1 MPALSRN
8 VIRFG
13 LAVWLLG
20 GSVAFGFS
28 VSPALKSTE
37 GEVGSTGFW
46 SELGGVLPL
55 PAFGHPPRVKLG
67 EGEIWGL
74 GGDAG
79 AFLPIDT
86 PSELVLAT
94 LGTGGQIADSRP
106 LQTSF
111 GEGGQRP
118 GGVNSPPAPEFSLP
132 TLKGSGHPFPES
144 ETNSETFGT
153 TEQPLDSRPL
163 QTSFGEGGQRPGG
176 ANSPLAPESI
186 TPTPKG
192 TEHQSGQDTAPP
204 PKVENLPDRKP
215 SAVQEFRRWLDN
227 TLIER
232 TKLFGQRRLAY
243 SFRQVSGDRTAYN
256 TTNSG
261 GFGDQS
267 FTNLGY
273 IRVESRGI
281 YGWLNLDANLQD
293 ARFED
298 PQIARYRL
306 FTERGKW
313 NGQLG
318 DVNARLPSTNRFI
331 QYGRSVNGL
340 QLGYRSGGL
349 EVGLV
354 RTNSRGEART
364 VTIQGT
370 NSAGPYYLQSS
381 QVIRGSERI
390 EIDGIAQILGQDYT
404 IDYEIGSI
412 TFVNRQT
419 LQAKL
424 IPPTSTIV
432 ATYESL
438 NFSGGGGRVEGGV
451 VNYNLG
457 RGGKIGITGLRQTT
471 GASAD
476 LSTRLEKFQGFGPP
490 STPYF
495 LQFEPLATQPVVIRV
510 DGVLQTQGVDYTFD
524 ASNRAIFYFTRFMP
538 ATNQIDVLYTPKPTS
553 STLGDREVFGID
565 YTLNLGKGS
574 SLQLSQATG
583 RTTNSPTP
591 SSGTARSAR
600 FTYQLGPW
608 SGTTSTR
615 SIPSTFVS
623 VESAGFLRNEDA
635 SDITLRHASRKN
647 GDLSLTHLNA
657 SITRFTGAT
666 AAPTRTRFSR
676 SEISY
681 DLARENTKAFPIR
694 VSLLST
700 KSQAGTSRTD
710 VDSLNLESS
719 RTWGG
724 LQMRFGASQQKVTG
738 TQPADL
744 STARL
749 QATYSRSREWQFT
762 AGSSLSWIKSGS
774 DSGQG
779 RELSL
784 TAQYNP
790 TERFNARL
798 GFSDNDAGDLSSL
811 AGIDTGY
818 GAGYNGNGFSSGA
831 GSSFGVGATNGRSLN
846 LFANWEMTDRI
857 TGRLSGLIFRSS
869 GNFSSNSE
877 SKSLSA
883 GVDVD
888 LGKGHVLSG
897 DLSTS
902 STEFLESPVRSSVTT
917 GSGSIT
923 GSFGKLGYRFTGT
936 ALITGGTSTFK
947 QDSWS
952 FDLGLDYR
960 LSTRENL
967 GLLINAGRL
976 SGYLPQ
982 DEADLAFSYRY
993 QIWQNLALNAN
1004 YRYRNIRNRDAT
1016 LTSGAYRSN
1025 TFDIELGFNFSG

>member
-1 MPALSRN
+1 M
-8 VIRFG
+8 
-13 LAVWLLG
+13 WLLG
-20 GSVAFGFS
+20 GAVALGFADPDRALAS
-28 VSPALKSTE
+28 VS
-37 GEVGSTGFW
+37 
-46 SELGGVLPL
+46 PL

-67 EGEIWGL
+67 EGEIREL
-74 GGDAG
+74 GGDTF
-79 AFLPIDT
+79 AFLQPDT
-86 PSELVLAT
+86 PSELAPVT
-94 LGTGGQIADSRP
+94 LEAGEQIPDSRP

-111 GEGGQRP
+111 GEGGQGP
-118 GGVNSPPAPEFSLP
+118 GGVGTLPLSEPQSPP
-132 TLKGSGHPFPES
+132 
-144 ETNSETFGT
+144 
-153 TEQPLDSRPL
+153 
-163 QTSFGEGGQRPGG
+163 QT
-176 ANSPLAPESI
+176 A
-186 TPTPKG
+186 
-192 TEHQSGQDTAPP
+192 QSQAQSPP
-204 PKVENLPDRKP
+204 PKVENLPDKKP
-215 SAVQEFRRWLDN
+215 SATEEFRRWLDN

-256 TTNSG
+256 TTNAG

-273 IRVESRGI
+273 VRVESRGI

-298 PQIARYRL
+298 PQIGRYRL

-313 NGQLG
+313 SGQLG
-318 DVNARLPSTNRFI
+318 DVTARLPSANRFV

-340 QLGYRSGGL
+340 QLGYKSGGF
-349 EVGLV
+349 EIGLV
-354 RTNSRGEART
+354 RTDSRGEART

-390 EIDGIAQILGQDYT
+390 EIDGVAQILGQDYT

-457 RGGKIGITGLRQTT
+457 RGGKIGLTGLRQKS
-471 GASAD
+471 GSSGD

-495 LQFEPLATQPVVIRV
+495 LQFEPLLGQPVVIRV

-524 ASNRAIFYFTRFMP
+524 TSNRAIFYFTRFMP
-538 ATNQIDVLYTPKPTS
+538 ATNQIDVLYTPRPTS
-553 STLGDREVFGID
+553 SSTGDREVFGID
-565 YTLNLGKGS
+565 YTVNLGPGTN
-574 SLQLSQATG
+574 LQLSQATG
-583 RTTNSPTP
+583 RTTNTPTP

-600 FTYQLGPW
+600 LGYQRGPW
-608 SGTTSTR
+608 TATTSTR
-615 SIPSTFVS
+615 TVPSTFVS
-623 VESAGFLRNEDA
+623 VESAGFLRNENA
-635 SDITLRHASRKN
+635 SDFTLRHASTKN
-647 GDLSLTHLNA
+647 GSLSFSYLNS
-657 SITRFTGAT
+657 SITRFTGSTAT
-666 AAPTRTRFSR
+666 PTRSRFSR
-676 SEISY
+676 SEVGY
-681 DLARENTKAFPIR
+681 DLTREAARAFPLR
-694 VSLLST
+694 LSILRT
-700 KSQAGTSRTD
+700 KSRTGTNQTD
-710 VDSLNLESS
+710 VDSLNLETS

-724 LQMRFGASQQKVTG
+724 LRLQFGGSQQKVSG

-744 STARL
+744 TTTRL
-749 QATYSRSREWQFT
+749 QASYSRSREWQFT
-762 AGSSLSWIKSGS
+762 AGSSLSWISTDT

-784 TAQYNP
+784 TANYNP
-790 TERFNARL
+790 SDRFSARL

-857 TGRLSGLIFRSS
+857 TGRLSGIIFRSS

-883 GVDVD
+883 GLDVD
-888 LGKGHVLSG
+888 LGEGHILSG

-902 STEFLESPVRSSVTT
+902 STEFLDSPVRSSVTT

-923 GSFGKLGYRFTGT
+923 GSFGKLSYRFTGT

-960 LSTRENL
+960 LSNRENL

-993 QIWQNLALNAN
+993 QIWENLALNAN